1 MLTGVLV
8 VAFPVSVFSDLWQKE
23 VRRLARERR
32 ILLPDDD
39 DYYDNANDDDDSIK
53 NGGDDDDNNDN
64 RDAIL
69 AKCSAD
75 SATNFGSETEDS
87 IYYSSRAKDFDTLI
101 SNMSLSRLVNTAVP
115 DKTSTS
121 VDGASY
127 SRSINSPLSDRNS
140 GGVNKANQINPR
152 GDTVIDSSVVME
164 RDDIAEIDRTVGET
178 GKTLRDLIMEM
189 ETKEGQTIFAS
200 IDRKWNGQGYNFS
213 YHPAMQMIAST
224 TIRGLFPRL
233 AHYFQD

>member
-164 RDDIAEIDRTVGET
+164 RDDIAEIMHRLD
-178 GKTLRDLIMEM
+178 
-189 ETKEGQTIFAS
+189 TIRENE
-200 IDRKWNGQGYNFS
+200 IR
-213 YHPAMQMIAST
+213 
-224 TIRGLFPRL
+224 IRGLMEKYQLQTRNV
-233 AHYFQD
+233 